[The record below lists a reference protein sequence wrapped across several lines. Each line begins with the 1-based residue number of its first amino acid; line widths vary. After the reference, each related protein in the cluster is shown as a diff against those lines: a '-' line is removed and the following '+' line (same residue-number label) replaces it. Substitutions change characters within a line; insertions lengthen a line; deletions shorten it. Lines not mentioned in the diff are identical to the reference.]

1 MEGSKFVHGA
11 RRRQSGLSA
20 ISMAFLGIF
29 LALVFMLGLKLFT
42 PVTEYLTLRN
52 TIQSIKNE
60 GPVNALE
67 VRQAFET
74 RQKIEYSIQS
84 IAAKDLQVEVNGTVT
99 AISFAYDKEI
109 PLFGAVYL
117 LIKFQAKTR

>member
-1 MEGSKFVHGA
+1 MEGSKLVHGA

-20 ISMAFLGIF
+20 ISMMFLGIF
-29 LALVFMLGLKLFT
+29 LALVFILGLKVFT

-60 GPVNALE
+60 GPINALE
-67 VRQAFET
+67 VRQAFEN

-84 IAAKDLQVEVNGTVT
+84 IAAKDLQIEINGTVT
-99 AISFAYDKEI
+99 AIGFAYDKEI
-109 PLFGAVYL
+109 PLFGPVYL